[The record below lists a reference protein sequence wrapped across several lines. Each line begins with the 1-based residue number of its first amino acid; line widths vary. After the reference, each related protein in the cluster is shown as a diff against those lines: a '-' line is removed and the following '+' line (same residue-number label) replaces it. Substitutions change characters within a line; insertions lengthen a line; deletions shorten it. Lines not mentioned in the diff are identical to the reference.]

1 MVAAFRFI
9 PLILLIWPVLAQTAR
24 VRLADKGIVHVNLEE
39 YVGWVLAGEA
49 GGMKSDEALK
59 AMAIVIRTY
68 ARANRN
74 RHLSE
79 GFDYCETTHCQDAR
93 VGAVTARLR
102 AAVEATEGVLL
113 WSNGRP
119 ATVFYTG
126 HCGGKTAAAAEIWPT
141 ARRPY
146 LPSQEDT
153 YCLSAGR
160 NPWTAKIAWTELS
173 RILALPGLQEMEVA
187 TRTASGRALALR
199 TNRGLVNAERLHL
212 LVGRAMGWNLMRSRS
227 YEVEVTEKQAIFHGY
242 GTGHGV
248 GLCQIGAEQ
257 RGKAGMKWDQILQAY
272 FPGTRAGVA
281 ATDIQWQVLRG
292 ERVDVWSAGVPGD
305 EALPAKADRALKEA
319 ERLTGL
325 SIQKRPV
332 VRVYPDIS
340 TYRDTTGESGKV
352 AAVTR
357 GRVIHMQPRT
367 EGALKHEML
376 HVVLGLNSR
385 TPLALW
391 LDEGLADYLG
401 NGTTHPAERAK
412 VDALVRKNSLQWV
425 LDNREQIK

>member
-1 MVAAFRFI
+1 MVAALRI
-9 PLILLIWPVLAQTAR
+9 VALILLVWPAMAQTVR
-24 VRLADKGIVHVNLEE
+24 VRLADKGIVRVSLEE
-39 YVGWVLAGEA
+39 YVAWVIAGEA

-59 AMAIVIRTY
+59 AMAVVIRTY

-102 AAVEATEGVLL
+102 AAAEATEGVIL

-126 HCGGKTAAAAEIWPT
+126 HCGGRTAAASEIWPT
-141 ARRPY
+141 ARRSY

-160 NPWTAKIAWTELS
+160 NPWTAKIAWTDLS
-173 RILALPGLQEMEVA
+173 TILGLPGLTEMEVQ

-212 LVGRAMGWNLMRSRS
+212 LVGRAMGWNLMRSRN
-227 YEVEVTEKQAIFHGY
+227 YDVEVTEKQAIFRGY

-257 RGKAGMKWDQILQAY
+257 RGKAGMKWEQILQAY

-281 ATDIQWQVLRG
+281 ATDIQWQILRG
-292 ERVDVWSAGVPGD
+292 ERVDVWSAGTPGD
-305 EALPAKADRALKEA
+305 EALPGKADRALAEA

-325 SIQKRPV
+325 KVMKRPI
-332 VRVYPDIS
+332 VRVYP
-340 TYRDTTGESGKV
+340 TVVVYRDSTGESGKV

-357 GRVIHMQPRT
+357 GRIIHMQPRT

-376 HVVLGLNSR
+376 HLVLGLNSK
-385 TPLALW
+385 TPIALW

-401 NGTTHPAERAK
+401 NGTTHPVERAR
-412 VDALVRKNSLQWV
+412 VDALVKKNSLQWV

>member
-1 MVAAFRFI
+1 MVAAHRI
-9 PLILLIWPVLAQTAR
+9 VALIVAVLPLAAQAVK
-24 VRLADKGIVHVNLEE
+24 VRLADKGIVRVNLEE

-59 AMAIVIRTY
+59 AMAVVIRTY
-68 ARANRN
+68 ARANQT
-74 RHLSE
+74 RHLAQ
-79 GFDYCETTHCQDAR
+79 GFNYCETTHCQDAR
-93 VGAVTARLR
+93 VGAVTTRLR
-102 AAVEATEGVLL
+102 SAVDATEGVIL

-126 HCGGKTAAAAEIWPT
+126 HCGGRTAAASEIWPT
-141 ARRPY
+141 ARRAY

-160 NPWTAKIAWTELS
+160 NPWTAKLAWTDLS
-173 RILALPGLQEMEVA
+173 RILGLPGLQEMEVQS
-187 TRTASGRALALR
+187 RTASGRALSLR
-199 TNRGLVNAERLHL
+199 TNRGLVSAERLHL
-212 LVGRAMGWNLMRSRS
+212 LVGRDMGWNFMRSRN
-227 YEVEVTEKQAIFHGY
+227 YEVEPAEKYAIFRGF

-257 RGKAGMKWDQILQAY
+257 RGKAGFKWDQILQAY
-272 FPGTRAGVA
+272 FPGTRAGISA
-281 ATDIQWQVLRG
+281 QDIQWQVLRG
-292 ERVDVWSAGVPGD
+292 ERVDVWSAGAPGD
-305 EALPAKADRALKEA
+305 ETLPLKADKALAEA

-325 SIQKRPV
+325 KVAKRVV
-332 VRVYPDIS
+332 VRVYPNVS
-340 TYRDTTGESGKV
+340 TYRDTTGESGKT

-367 EGALKHEML
+367 ADALRHEMI

-391 LDEGLADYLG
+391 LDEGLADYLTG
-401 NGTTHPAERAK
+401 GSTYPAERAK

-425 LDNREQIK
+425 LDDREQIK